1 MTVSKIYLITN
12 VISLSLFI
20 VEQKCLLGNY
30 VARNH
35 TLYLNCLYC
44 CNKLLCIYYTHVSS
58 LLSF

>member
-20 VEQKCLLGNY
+20 VEQKCLLENY

-35 TLYLNCLYC
+35 TLYLNIVYIAVI
-44 CNKLLCIYYTHVSS
+44 NFYASITHT
-58 LLSF
+58 